1 MEELS
6 GQALPPET
14 EAAILEASD
23 GVPLYLREF
32 VRSFGG
38 AVGDGTRERPVPPT
52 LDRLILARLDRLS
65 APARETASALS
76 VLGRDVD
83 LAVARSSVLRDDPD
97 ASLAELVRQGL
108 IAVEGLRCSFSHG
121 LVQEVAYATLLRD
134 RRKELHR
141 SAAETLETSREHPH
155 EPATLAYHWER
166 AGEPGRAIRFHL
178 AAADAAEAV
187 SGLIEALGHVDAAAR
202 LAERVES
209 DVDVPALLL
218 RRATLREHVGDAAG
232 AREDAER
239 ALDAARRRRDRHLEL
254 RALEELG
261 SILAGAVDYRAATP
275 LFDEALHLAE
285 VSGDRTELVRCHAR
299 LSIAWTNRLRFDRGL
314 EHAERAL
321 AIAQG

>member
-1 MEELS
+1 M
-6 GQALPPET
+6 
-14 EAAILEASD
+14 
-23 GVPLYLREF
+23 
-32 VRSFGG
+32 
-38 AVGDGTRERPVPPT
+38 
-52 LDRLILARLDRLS
+52 
-65 APARETASALS
+65 
-76 VLGRDVD
+76 
-83 LAVARSSVLRDDPD
+83 RDDPD

-134 RRKELHR
+134 RRRELHR

-155 EPATLAYHWER
+155 GPATLAYHWER

-218 RRATLREHVGDAAG
+218 RRATLREHLGDAAG

-285 VSGDRTELVRCHAR
+285 VSGDRMELVRCHAR

-321 AIAQG
+321 AIAQDDRSPELESEALDALKQVELQIGDFPSAEGHAVQAARLR